1 MRKLLVL
8 LSLCAVAAGFAP
20 GRAAAIDAC
29 GRPEGHVHWIDYG
42 RPEWAS
48 IFGRPGTILA
58 VSSGDFPAK
67 MREAGAL
74 TIYWDMYLNRRVG
87 TPTAPATLSVAINK
101 ANILYEY
108 AAAQTACSTPWIALN
123 ELFGASLPTP
133 WSDWNAQYRAN
144 VLAFVQTLAARGAR
158 PFLLVNSK
166 PYMGGEAAAWWQQVA
181 AVSDVVRETYLNANK
196 LYNAGPLVA
205 SRTLRQAMRK
215 GIGDFTA
222 VGIKPEKLGVMLG
235 FQTTKGTGG
244 REGLEP
250 TQAWMEVVKWQA
262 LAARQVAA
270 DIPIQTI
277 WSWGWGPFSK
287 AESDP
292 DKAAAA
298 CVWLWTRAHPLCN
311 GPVAA
316 GPGWNKSMTDGQIR
330 LGPGVQCTIG
340 SRAITD
346 GAISELQRLTGDRE
360 IAYSALLARATESQ
374 FANVTSKQI
383 VAAERAIIGARFN
396 GSAAAYRNALVQ
408 AGATVNIAR
417 GILGDELRRFAI
429 ARTLYARQ
437 PSAAEIATFYESYP
451 DLLVRPVSAKP
462 APAWLGGKL
471 AGFAL
476 DSIAP
481 DGIFALRGS
490 DVHTVRTIS
499 GTFKVKVTGDVRP
512 LGTMPLAS
520 VTPAI
525 RSALLYFARGVAF
538 SEWTV
543 IHQRGV
549 FDETTC
555 RKDELPVP
563 ASVELESFVPA
574 LSASG

>member
-1 MRKLLVL
+1 MRKLFLL

-20 GRAAAIDAC
+20 ARAAAIDAC

-42 RPEWAS
+42 RPEFTD
-48 IFGRPGTILA
+48 IFARPGTILA
-58 VSSGDFPAK
+58 VSSGDFPAQ
-67 MREAGAL
+67 MRAAGAL
-74 TIYWDMYLNRRVG
+74 TIYWDMYLSRRVG
-87 TPTAPATLSVAINK
+87 TPTVPADPAIAINK

-108 AAAQTACSTPWIALN
+108 AAAQTSCSTPWIALN
-123 ELFGASLPTP
+123 ELFGSSLPTP
-133 WSDWNAQYRAN
+133 WSDWNTEYRAN

-166 PYMGGEAAAWWQQVA
+166 PYMGGAAAAWWQQVA
-181 AVSDVVRETYLNANK
+181 AVSDIVRETYLNAK
-196 LYNAGPLVA
+196 TLYGQGPIVA
-205 SRTLRQAMRK
+205 NRTLRQAMRK
-215 GIGDFTA
+215 GVGDFMA
-222 VGIKPEKLGVMLG
+222 IGIPPEKLGVMLG

-250 TQAWMEVVKWQA
+250 KQAWMEVVKWQA

-270 DIPIQTI
+270 DIPISTI

-292 DKAAAA
+292 DKSAAA
-298 CVWLWTRAHPLCN
+298 CVWLWTRAHPLCD
-311 GPVAA
+311 GPTAA
-316 GPGWNKSMTDGQIR
+316 GSGWDESTTEGQIR
-330 LGPGVQCTIG
+330 LASGVQCTVG
-340 SRAITD
+340 RRAITN
-346 GAISELQRLTGDRE
+346 GAIDDLQGLTGDRE
-360 IAYSALLARATESQ
+360 IAYSALLARAAESEY
-374 FANVTSKQI
+374 AVVGSKQI
-383 VAAERAIIGARFN
+383 LAAERAVIAARFN
-396 GSAAAYRNALVQ
+396 GSAGAYRNALAQ
-408 AGATVNIAR
+408 AGASVNVAR

-429 ARTLYARQ
+429 SRTLYARA
-437 PSAAEIATFYESYP
+437 PTAAEIATFYESYP

-481 DGIFALRGS
+481 DGVFELRGS
-490 DVHTVRTIS
+490 NVHTVRTIS
-499 GTFKVKVTGDVRP
+499 GTFKVRVTGDARP
-512 LGTMPLAS
+512 LGTMPLTL

-525 RSALLYFARGVAF
+525 RSALSYFARGVAF

-543 IHQRGV
+543 GRQHSALS
-549 FDETTC
+549 ETTC
-555 RKDELPVP
+555 RKDDLPAP